1 MRKRNLNL
9 PRTETARNNF
19 VSNLVKQDSQFNARI
34 HNIQQEK
41 KAVNDKIQKL
51 QHYLSELDFREREYR
66 SQQTSDKQIVERI
79 QKIDYTTFS
88 SRNEEDYYKVLIESG
103 FNESEAQE
111 FLSNYDRAKSE

>member
-9 PRTETARNNF
+9 PRTETAKSNF

-41 KAVNDKIQKL
+41 NAVNLKIQKL
-51 QHYLSELDFREREYR
+51 QHYLSELELRERDYR
-66 SQQTSDKQIVERI
+66 SLQSSDKQIVERL
-79 QKIDYTTFS
+79 QKIDFTTFS
-88 SRNEEDYYKVLIESG
+88 SRNEEDYYRVLIESG

-111 FLSNYDRAKSE
+111 FLSNYDRVRSE